1 MQPLLS
7 NLYLDS
13 RMYSVYPYQRHQARR
28 YPNFFHYLPWTAADW
43 WWPKPRA
50 RPPPRVRS
58 LLPRRNIF
66 WAEWDMEEG
75 RSRPPGPPHALLT
88 PRRIGAK
95 SAAAAAP
102 PSIDH
107 WPHHS
112 LSFFLPP
119 PPPSSFVRSQ
129 GFSSSPLPGEA
140 PPPPHSSS
148 RLLCLRDGDGGMQGG
163 LQAVAVGGIWGG
175 TGGGKLAPE
184 A

>member
-50 RPPPRVRS
+50 RPSPRVRS

-75 RSRPPGPPHALLT
+75 RSRPPGPPHVLLA

-95 SAAAAAP
+95 SAAAEAP

-119 PPPSSFVRSQ
+119 HSSFVRSQ

-140 PPPPHSSS
+140 PPPSLFIPPFVFAGWGWRHAGRAGS
-148 RLLCLRDGDGGMQGG
+148 
-163 LQAVAVGGIWGG
+163 IWGG